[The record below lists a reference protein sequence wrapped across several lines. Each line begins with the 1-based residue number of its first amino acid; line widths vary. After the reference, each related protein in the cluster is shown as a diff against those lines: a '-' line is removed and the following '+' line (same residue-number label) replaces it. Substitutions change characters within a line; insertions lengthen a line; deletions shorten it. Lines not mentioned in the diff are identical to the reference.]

1 MLFRSKGGNS
11 IVIIITME
19 AEFGLEEVV
28 IDSYPSVKGPKSIKL
43 IEEKSCELGEAAID
57 GTKINEFIDGGRK
70 TGLYPNWAL
79 CGQRLGINILRL
91 WRLCHDETELG
102 VSPLDQTEL
111 SKFKNIKIPGF
122 ILAFSSKTKKY
133 RMINLST
140 MASKETIFEEIHRP
154 GYGLAFPTS
163 QDGKPDI
170 SLVKYFDLN
179 YFWHYTGEGL
189 TRTSYDGSS
198 SRLVHAGKFDNRNVS
213 YQIIIGAQIPDDGLE
228 YATTS
233 VEAVES
239 VCGKGLVFMTK
250 RHDTINNNYV
260 FRVVKIG
267 KHDKDIKVQMFN
279 PAIVLP
285 KYVPVDL
292 LILLERNHVLGS
304 KNWGVGTYL
313 MLLNKKTFEPIC
325 TIIVKD
331 TSYCKIRLPFRL
343 GVSGN
348 DLIYL
353 SILRK
358 GTGFVHRMLAVKRDK
373 FHELRIPC
381 SSTFFNNHINAANV
395 LDSGSSFAAFLGTSS
410 KVNRYDYNLQMS
422 QPQYLYFK
430 FQ

>member
-1 MLFRSKGGNS
+1 M
-11 IVIIITME
+11 T
-19 AEFGLEEVV
+19 
-28 IDSYPSVKGPKSIKL
+28 
-43 IEEKSCELGEAAID
+43 
-57 GTKINEFIDGGRK
+57 
-70 TGLYPNWAL
+70 
-79 CGQRLGINILRL
+79 
-91 WRLCHDETELG
+91 
-102 VSPLDQTEL
+102 
-111 SKFKNIKIPGF
+111 
-122 ILAFSSKTKKY
+122 
-133 RMINLST
+133 
-140 MASKETIFEEIHRP
+140 SKETIFEEIHRT
-154 GYGLAFPTS
+154 GYDLAFPTP

-213 YQIIIGAQIPDDGLE
+213 YQIITGAQKSDDRLE
-228 YATTS
+228 YATKS
-233 VEAVES
+233 VEAVKS

-260 FRVVKIG
+260 FRVVKID
-267 KHDKDIKVQMFN
+267 KHDKDIRVQMFN

-285 KYVPVDL
+285 KYIPLDL
-292 LILLERNHVLGS
+292 LILLERNYVLGS
-304 KNWGVGTYL
+304 NNWAVGTYL

-325 TIIVKD
+325 TLIVKEP
-331 TSYCKIRLPFRL
+331 SYCKIRLPSRL
-343 GVSGN
+343 RVSGN

-353 SILRK
+353 SILKR

-410 KVNRYDYNLQMS
+410 KVNRHDYNLQMS